1 MVARWSVNPLGMLW
15 RQMNVALLTS
25 GDIGDPPSAPRRP
38 VVLLLEG

>member
-15 RQMNVALLTS
+15 QEMNVAFN
-25 GDIGDPPSAPRRP
+25 GDPPSAPRRP